1 MATGSAFDPNSNDP
15 ELVSH
20 ERTYKAFNI
29 LLRWCMTLLAASL
42 SFLTLWFATG
52 AGFLGGLVVGAIVF
66 AGGWAL
72 LVRHEA
78 HQPLDVWQE
87 GR

>member
-1 MATGSAFDPNSNDP
+1 MASTTAFNPNPNDP

-20 ERTYKAFNI
+20 ERTYKVFN
-29 LLRWCMTLLAASL
+29 LLIRWSMVHLASLLA
-42 SFLTLWFATG
+42 FLTLWFATG
-52 AGFLGGLVVGAIVF
+52 AGFLGGLVVGVAVF
-66 AGGWAL
+66 VLGYVF
-72 LVRHEA
+72 LVRKEE

>member
-1 MATGSAFDPNSNDP
+1 MASTTAFNPNPNDP

-20 ERTYKAFNI
+20 ERTYKVFN
-29 LLRWCMTLLAASL
+29 LLIRWSMVHLASLL

-52 AGFLGGLVVGAIVF
+52 AGFLGGLVVGVVVF
-66 AGGWAL
+66 ALGYAF
-72 LVRHEA
+72 LVRKEE

>member
-1 MATGSAFDPNSNDP
+1 MATSSAFNPNPNDP

-20 ERTYKAFNI
+20 ERTYKTFNI
-29 LLRWCMTLLAASL
+29 LLRWSMVHLASL
-42 SFLTLWFATG
+42 ITFLTLWFATG
-52 AGFLGGLVVGAIVF
+52 AGFLGGLVVGVVVF
-66 AGGWAL
+66 LLGWNF
-72 LVRHEA
+72 LVRHEE